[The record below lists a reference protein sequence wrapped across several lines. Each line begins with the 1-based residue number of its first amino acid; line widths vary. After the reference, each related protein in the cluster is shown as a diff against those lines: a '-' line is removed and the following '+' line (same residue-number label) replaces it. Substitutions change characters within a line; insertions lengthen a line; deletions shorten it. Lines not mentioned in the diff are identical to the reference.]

1 MILQKKYL
9 ACNDVP
15 VFNLT
20 SLKLD
25 QVNCSTHYIV
35 TSEEHSPES
44 LGQNFVATYRVN
56 VFMGGMV
63 LLRRVQ

>member
-1 MILQKKYL
+1 
-9 ACNDVP
+9 VP

-63 LLRRVQ
+63 LLWRVQ